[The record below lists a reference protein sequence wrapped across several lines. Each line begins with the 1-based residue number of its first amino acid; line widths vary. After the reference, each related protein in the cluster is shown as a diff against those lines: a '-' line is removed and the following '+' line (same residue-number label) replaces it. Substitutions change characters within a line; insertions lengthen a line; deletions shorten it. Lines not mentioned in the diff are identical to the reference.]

1 MRLRR
6 AYCEDIYLMA
16 SVNLNST
23 KQRSRAS
30 SLPAPPAEKPALDT
44 ATRVMT
50 PENIAFEY
58 QLAGP
63 FRRIVAYVADILISL
78 VGFGIFAFV
87 IWMGFLFLFDN
98 TFVTDELW
106 GLLAFMTLVAWFL
119 IYWFYGAVAETYM
132 NGQTFGKRICS
143 LRVMTVDGHAIDGV
157 QATLRNFFRLL
168 DMAPVASIPAMLGAV
183 PEAGG
188 LMTPTCLIGLI
199 AMTINKRYQ
208 RIGDMVAGT
217 MVIHEEPRTLS
228 KLAEFSDPRVAS
240 LAELIPPTFVVSAK
254 LSRAIS
260 EYVDSRGRLAPQRA
274 NEIAV
279 HVAQPLLQR
288 FGIPTNTDADLF
300 VCALYFRTFAGQP
313 SDDELTTTEPAR
325 SEPTEPAPQ
334 LAVASVDQATEAKTV
349 EVTATEVTAE
359 DAE

>member
-1 MRLRR
+1 
-6 AYCEDIYLMA
+6 MA
-16 SVNLNST
+16 SVNLNSAR
-23 KQRSRAS
+23 KPPRDS
-30 SLPAPPAEKPALDT
+30 SLPATPAARPALDT

-78 VGFGIFAFV
+78 VGFGIMLFA
-87 IWMGFLFLFDN
+87 IWMGFLFLIGN
-98 TFVTDELW
+98 SFVSNELW
-106 GLLAFMTLVAWFL
+106 GLLAFMTLVSWFL
-119 IYWFYGAVAETYM
+119 IYWFYGAVAETYL

-168 DMAPVASIPAMLGAV
+168 DMAPVASIPALLGSV
-183 PEAGG
+183 SDEFG
-188 LMTPTCLIGLI
+188 LITPTCLIGLI

-217 MVIHEEPRTLS
+217 MVIHEEPRTLN

-240 LAELIPPTFVVSAK
+240 LAELIPPTFVLSAN

-260 EYVDSRGRLAPQRA
+260 EYADSRRKLAPQRA

-279 HVAQPLLQR
+279 HVAQPLLNR
-288 FGIPTNTDADLF
+288 FGIPASTDADLF
-300 VCALYFRTFAGQP
+300 VCALYYRTFAGQP
-313 SDDELTTTEPAR
+313 SNDEPTK
-325 SEPTEPAPQ
+325 SEPTPSEQIEPTPQSAAEPADQ
-334 LAVASVDQATEAKTV
+334 LSAAKTV
-349 EVTATEVTAE
+349 VVTAE
-359 DAE
+359 EA

>member
-1 MRLRR
+1 MRPRLADR
-6 AYCEDIYLMA
+6 ESTYLMA
-16 SVNLNST
+16 IVKLNST
-23 KQRSRAS
+23 RKSTRAS
-30 SLPAPPAEKPALDT
+30 SLPTPPVVQPALDT

-78 VGFGIFAFV
+78 VGFGIVAFAV
-87 IWMGFLFLFDN
+87 WMGLLFLLDN
-98 TFVTDELW
+98 SFFADELW
-106 GLLAFMTLVAWFL
+106 GILAFLTFVSWFL
-119 IYWFYGAVAETYM
+119 VYWFYGAVAETYL

-157 QATLRNFFRLL
+157 QATLRNLFRLL
-168 DMAPVASIPAMLGAV
+168 DMAPVAGIPAMVGAV
-183 PEAGG
+183 SEDVN
-188 LMTPTCLIGLI
+188 LITPTCLIGLI

-217 MVIHEEPRTLS
+217 MVIHEEPRTLT
-228 KLAEFSDPRVAS
+228 KLAEFSDPRVAA

-260 EYVDSRGRLAPQRA
+260 EYVDGRRHLAPQRA
-274 NEIAV
+274 HEIAI

-288 FGIPTNTDADLF
+288 FGIPATTDTDLF
-300 VCALYFRTFAGQP
+300 VCALYFRTYADQP
-313 SDDELTTTEPAR
+313 SDDESSKTPLESSKVAEALPVAAAEAVKQA
-325 SEPTEPAPQ
+325 SPTE
-334 LAVASVDQATEAKTV
+334 TV
-349 EVTATEVTAE
+349 VVTAE
-359 DAE
+359 EAP

>member
-1 MRLRR
+1 
-6 AYCEDIYLMA
+6 MA

-23 KQRSRAS
+23 ETRK
-30 SLPAPPAEKPALDT
+30 PAPLASPPVIPPALDT

-78 VGFGIFAFV
+78 VGFGIAAFIV
-87 IWMGFLFLFDN
+87 WMGFLFLFGD
-98 TFVTDELW
+98 TFIGNELW
-106 GLLAFMTLVAWFL
+106 GLLAFLTLVSWFL
-119 IYWFYGAVAETYM
+119 IYWFYGAITETYL
-132 NGQTFGKRICS
+132 NGQTFGKRMCG

-168 DMAPVASIPAMLGAV
+168 DMAPVASVPAMLGGISDG
-183 PEAGG
+183 GG
-188 LMTPTCLIGLI
+188 LAIPTCLIGLI

-217 MVIHEEPRTLS
+217 MVIHEEPRMLT
-228 KLAEFSDPRVAS
+228 KLNEFSDPRVAS
-240 LAELIPPTFVVSAK
+240 LAELIPPSFVVSAQF
-254 LSRAIS
+254 SRTIS
-260 EYVDSRGRLAPQRA
+260 EYVDGRPHLAPQRA

-288 FGIPTNTDADLF
+288 FGIPANTDADLF
-300 VCALYFRTFAGQP
+300 LCALYYRTFAEKS
-313 SDDELTTTEPAR
+313 SDEDAKEQDSPTPVTKTEP
-325 SEPTEPAPQ
+325 ENLNNTI
-334 LAVASVDQATEAKTV
+334 
-349 EVTATEVTAE
+349 TAE
-359 DAE
+359 EVK